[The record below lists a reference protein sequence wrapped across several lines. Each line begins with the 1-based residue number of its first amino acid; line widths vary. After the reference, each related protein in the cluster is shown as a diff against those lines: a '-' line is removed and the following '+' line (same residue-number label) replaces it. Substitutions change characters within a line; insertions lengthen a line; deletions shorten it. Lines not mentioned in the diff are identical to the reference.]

1 LNFYTKSI
9 YKIFNLTKESLL
21 IAYLIKNLKNN
32 FIENLKKI
40 IRYKKKVKNITK
52 NSIII
57 KQRIY
62 IKISIKKIWA
72 NFSTKGFL
80 HLKKSQPIINKY
92 LCFYDSFTVINNYN
106 YIMKGLL
113 FYYRPIFNFSKI
125 KNLVE
130 KLRKSCILTLKTKHK
145 KNLKWVFNIY
155 SKNVKQLLFTNYFI
169 KLPTFAEIFTINKGF
184 YIYKTLK
191 IYINKFIYKII
202 KKNLIFL
209 KCCFFN
215 CNNKNTKIHYF
226 CEIKPFISII
236 LLKIKPSTKIKNI
249 YFIIFRKQLPICN
262 KHYL

>member
-1 LNFYTKSI
+1 
-9 YKIFNLTKESLL
+9 
-21 IAYLIKNLKNN
+21 
-32 FIENLKKI
+32 
-40 IRYKKKVKNITK
+40 
-52 NSIII
+52 
-57 KQRIY
+57 
-62 IKISIKKIWA
+62 
-72 NFSTKGFL
+72 
-80 HLKKSQPIINKY
+80 
-92 LCFYDSFTVINNYN
+92 
-106 YIMKGLL
+106 
-113 FYYRPIFNFSKI
+113 
-125 KNLVE
+125 
-130 KLRKSCILTLKTKHK
+130 
-145 KNLKWVFNIY
+145 VFNIY